1 MATSFTVYNDESLN
15 NLNVNSINSTALVVG
30 SLFAL
35 SLGYVEKRITVPT
48 ATAAPAEATLIRLQA
63 SDSGSH
69 YILSQNA
76 TGAFDQVIVLPPSAP
91 GLTFTFTV
99 QNATSGSTISIM
111 PQGYTI
117 AGGNLAGG
125 QAVAAVIVGGVTLAP
140 ATISEAYAFSIE
152 SIHSVGSLTGGFST
166 GAVSESINSIVGS
179 GNVAGGIMFAAGMA
193 ASASLTLTAVS
204 DTAVTGAVRT
214 GTRWVG
220 TGQVAATTNINISA

>member
-35 SLGYVEKRITVPT
+35 SLGYVEKGVIVPT
-48 ATAAPAEATLIRLQA
+48 ATAAPAEANLIRLGA

-76 TGAFDQVIVLPPSAP
+76 TGAFDQVIVLPPSTP

-99 QNATSGSTISIM
+99 QNATSGSQISIM

-125 QAVAAVIVGGVTLAP
+125 RC
-140 ATISEAYAFSIE
+140 
-152 SIHSVGSLTGGFST
+152 
-166 GAVSESINSIVGS
+166 VSGPE
-179 GNVAGGIMFAAGMA
+179 
-193 ASASLTLTAVS
+193 TAVDHGDLS
-204 DTAVTGAVRT
+204 EK
-214 GTRWVG
+214 
-220 TGQVAATTNINISA
+220 AALFGMCKG